1 MDREWTGNFEEVTS
15 DRFRLNIVE
24 GVNPT
29 VYEFE
34 LYKPEETQT
43 AETDKTLL
51 QEAIAEAEEAIES
64 GQTDAAD
71 ADLRESFM
79 AVYDYA
85 LAVNENAA
93 SSQDTIDRTY
103 NALTEEIRKLD
114 EAVKPVSKTIL
125 ETYLNEAKALVED
138 GTVSGLV
145 ESVQKLFDEAIAEG
159 EAVMAKEYATRDE
172 VLQAAAKLMYA
183 VQAQGMLA
191 GDKTDLEMAIEL
203 AGMIDLTQY
212 VEAGQAEFTAALAK
226 ANEVMED
233 GDAFQEDV
241 DTAWNALTEAILNLR
256 LKADKSVL
264 EDLISQ
270 TAHLDLSSYTEESV
284 VTFRAAF
291 AAAKTVLLD
300 EGLSVDDQAE
310 VDEAVTALQAAYD
323 GLEKVQAEPED
334 PDAEN
339 PDAENPDGDNA
350 DNTQDPGGEATD
362 DLQNPGGQGEAQDPS
377 GAGQGGNGSADKN
390 HAADTQNSADS
401 GKGAAAEKAAKT
413 GDAAPIAA
421 AGMMLVL
428 SAGAVVLL
436 GRKRSR

>member
-1 MDREWTGNFEEVTS
+1 M
-15 DRFRLNIVE
+15 
-24 GVNPT
+24 
-29 VYEFE
+29 
-34 LYKPEETQT
+34 ET
-43 AETDKTLL
+43 AKTLL
-51 QEAIAEAEEAIES
+51 QSAIAEAEEAIES
-64 GQTDAAD
+64 GQADAAD

-103 NALTEEIRKLD
+103 NALTEEISKLD
-114 EAVKPVSKTIL
+114 EAVKPVSKKIL

-145 ESVQKLFDEAIAEG
+145 ESVQKLFDEAIAQG

-172 VLQAAAKLMYA
+172 VLQAAAKLMLA

-203 AGMIDLTQY
+203 AGMVDLTQY
-212 VEAGQAEFTAALAK
+212 VEDGQAAFTEALAK

-270 TAHLDLSSYTEESV
+270 TAHLDLSSYTEESAV
-284 VTFRAAF
+284 AFRAAF
-291 AAAKTVLLD
+291 AAAKAVLSD
-300 EGLSVDDQAE
+300 ESLSVDDQVK
-310 VDEAVTALQAAYD
+310 VDEAVAALQAAYD
-323 GLEKVQAEPED
+323 GLEKAQAEPED
-334 PDAEN
+334 PDAEDPEN
-339 PDAENPDGDNA
+339 PQNPDGQGGS
-350 DNTQDPGGEATD
+350 QDP
-362 DLQNPGGQGEAQDPS
+362 N
-377 GAGQGGNGSADKN
+377 GAGQCGNGSGDKN
-390 HAADTQNSADS
+390 NAADTQNSADS
-401 GKGAAAEKAAKT
+401 GKGAVAAKAAKT

-421 AGMMLVL
+421 AGMLFVL
-428 SAGAVVLL
+428 SAGAVIML
-436 GRKRSR
+436 SRRRAR

>member
-1 MDREWTGNFEEVTS
+1 M
-15 DRFRLNIVE
+15 
-24 GVNPT
+24 
-29 VYEFE
+29 
-34 LYKPEETQT
+34 
-43 AETDKTLL
+43 
-51 QEAIAEAEEAIES
+51 
-64 GQTDAAD
+64 
-71 ADLRESFM
+71 
-79 AVYDYA
+79 
-85 LAVNENAA
+85 
-93 SSQDTIDRTY
+93 
-103 NALTEEIRKLD
+103 
-114 EAVKPVSKTIL
+114 KPVSKTIL
-125 ETYLNEAKALVED
+125 ELYLNEAKALVED

-300 EGLSVDDQAE
+300 EGLSVENQAE

-334 PDAEN
+334 SDAEN
-339 PDAENPDGDNA
+339 PDTENPDTENPDGDNA
-350 DNTQDPGGEATD
+350 DNTQAPGGEDTD
-362 DLQNPGGQGEAQDPS
+362 DPQNPDGQGEAQDPS
-377 GAGQGGNGSADKN
+377 DAGQGGNGSADKN
-390 HAADTQNSADS
+390 HAAGTQNSADS
-401 GKGAAAEKAAKT
+401 GKGTAAEKAAKT

>member
-1 MDREWTGNFEEVTS
+1 MSSSCTS
-15 DRFRLNIVE
+15 R
-24 GVNPT
+24 
-29 VYEFE
+29 
-34 LYKPEETQT
+34 K
-43 AETDKTLL
+43 K
-51 QEAIAEAEEAIES
+51 
-64 GQTDAAD
+64 
-71 ADLRESFM
+71 RESFT

-125 ETYLNEAKALVED
+125 ELYLNEAKALVED

-300 EGLSVDDQAE
+300 ESLSVDNQAE

-339 PDAENPDGDNA
+339 PDAENPDAENPDTENPDTENPDGDNA
-350 DNTQDPGGEATD
+350 DNTQAPGGEDTD
-362 DLQNPGGQGEAQDPS
+362 DPQNPDGQGEAQDPS
-377 GAGQGGNGSADKN
+377 DAGQGGNGSADKN
-390 HAADTQNSADS
+390 HAAGTQNSADS

>member
-1 MDREWTGNFEEVTS
+1 M
-15 DRFRLNIVE
+15 
-24 GVNPT
+24 
-29 VYEFE
+29 
-34 LYKPEETQT
+34 
-43 AETDKTLL
+43 
-51 QEAIAEAEEAIES
+51 
-64 GQTDAAD
+64 
-71 ADLRESFM
+71 
-79 AVYDYA
+79 
-85 LAVNENAA
+85 
-93 SSQDTIDRTY
+93 
-103 NALTEEIRKLD
+103 
-114 EAVKPVSKTIL
+114 KPVSKTIL
-125 ETYLNEAKALVED
+125 ELYLNEAKALVED

-300 EGLSVDDQAE
+300 EGLSVDNQAE

-339 PDAENPDGDNA
+339 PDADRIQKIRMVTMRITRRTRTAREKRRIRVTPDREETA
-350 DNTQDPGGEATD
+350 
-362 DLQNPGGQGEAQDPS
+362 AQIRIMPQTPRT
-377 GAGQGGNGSADKN
+377 AR
-390 HAADTQNSADS
+390 T
-401 GKGAAAEKAAKT
+401 AAK
-413 GDAAPIAA
+413 AQRQ
-421 AGMMLVL
+421 
-428 SAGAVVLL
+428 
-436 GRKRSR
+436 RKLRRPETRHRSRRQV

>member
-1 MDREWTGNFEEVTS
+1 
-15 DRFRLNIVE
+15 
-24 GVNPT
+24 
-29 VYEFE
+29 
-34 LYKPEETQT
+34 
-43 AETDKTLL
+43 
-51 QEAIAEAEEAIES
+51 
-64 GQTDAAD
+64 
-71 ADLRESFM
+71 
-79 AVYDYA
+79 
-85 LAVNENAA
+85 
-93 SSQDTIDRTY
+93 
-103 NALTEEIRKLD
+103 
-114 EAVKPVSKTIL
+114 
-125 ETYLNEAKALVED
+125 
-138 GTVSGLV
+138 
-145 ESVQKLFDEAIAEG
+145 
-159 EAVMAKEYATRDE
+159 
-172 VLQAAAKLMYA
+172 
-183 VQAQGMLA
+183 
-191 GDKTDLEMAIEL
+191 
-203 AGMIDLTQY
+203 
-212 VEAGQAEFTAALAK
+212 
-226 ANEVMED
+226 MED

-300 EGLSVDDQAE
+300 EGLSVENQAE

-339 PDAENPDGDNA
+339 PDAENPDTENPDTENPDTENPDTENPDTENPDGDNA
-350 DNTQDPGGEATD
+350 DNTQAPGGEDTD
-362 DLQNPGGQGEAQDPS
+362 DPQNPDGQGEAQDPS
-377 GAGQGGNGSADKN
+377 DAGQGGNGSADKN